1 MSVVIAKPIKDK
13 EEEAKKLTSGKSQ
26 DASKET
32 KTSKKSK

>member
-1 MSVVIAKPIKDK
+1 MSVVIAKPTKGK
-13 EEEAKKLTSGKSQ
+13 EDAKKPTSGKSQ